1 MALSCLLF
9 RGMAQDVD
17 TCSQGDRPH
26 VMATSQRVCP
36 PVSKPR
42 PKKVALVLS
51 GGGAKG
57 MAHIGV
63 LKVLERAGI
72 PVDIITG
79 TSMGSI
85 VGGIYACGHRADELD
100 SIVRLQNWSF
110 VLSDRME
117 PRRQSLHERERQNTY
132 FISKELGMGKKARAE
147 SGGFI
152 AGRNIST
159 LLETYTQPYADSIDF
174 NTLPI
179 HFACV
184 ATNIVDY
191 TEYVFH
197 SGVLS
202 KAMRASMS
210 IPGVFSP
217 VRMGDMVLIDG
228 GLRNNFPADIARE
241 MGADYVIGVDVQ
253 GEEKTADQLGSA
265 SSILMQVLGFNCK
278 NKFKENMELT
288 DVYIR
293 VNTNGYSAASFSNI
307 AIDTL
312 IHRGEVE
319 AMRHWD
325 DLVKLRKE
333 LGYGDDNVNVNENV
347 NVNGQWSMVNGQ
359 RSMAND
365 PTSSAGFDQQ
375 TKERPM
381 INVGMRFDNEEMVSL
396 QANAVLPLKSKTPMD
411 IELTMRLGKRI
422 MGRIDWAMR
431 PLSFFRPTVSY
442 VFRNNDLDYY
452 EYGKKAYSMT
462 YNQHAVKVK
471 LFNFNVRNLNVSI
484 GAEWNY
490 YDYHSVLSDRLPTH
504 MDDEEINDKGFVSY
518 KLTADYNSENH
529 WYFPTRGVRFHGK
542 YAYHTDNFVRLNGA
556 VGMREYLLMGRAS
569 FPFNRHFSLQ
579 TMLYCRMLYGH
590 EVPFVMS
597 NMMGGEWFGH
607 YVEQQIPFAG
617 VGYMELSWDKIF
629 AAQLQAQYNMTPNSV
644 LLLRVAAGQD
654 ADTVKELPEHKVMI
668 GSSLSYYYNTM
679 FGPLG
684 ASVGYSN
691 LTKKFYYYINL
702 GYVF

>member
-1 MALSCLLF
+1 MVLSCLLF
-9 RGMAQDVD
+9 RGMAQDVN
-17 TCSQGDRPH
+17 TCSQ
-26 VMATSQRVCP
+26 QR
-36 PVSKPR
+36 
-42 PKKVALVLS
+42 KKVALVLS

-253 GEEKTADQLGSA
+253 GEEKTADQLSSA

-293 VNTNGYSAASFSNI
+293 VNTNGYNAASFSNT

-333 LGYGDDNVNVNENV
+333 LGYGDDNVNVNVNDNGNDNDNDNV
-347 NVNGQWSMVNGQ
+347 NDNGNG
-359 RSMAND
+359 NENE
-365 PTSSAGFDQQ
+365 SSKRAS
-375 TKERPM
+375 
-381 INVGMRFDNEEMVSL
+381 INVGMRFDTEEMVAL

-484 GAEWNY
+484 GADWNY

-579 TMLYCRMLYGH
+579 PMLYCRMLYGH

>member
-1 MALSCLLF
+1 MVLSCLLF
-9 RGMAQDVD
+9 RGMAQDVS
-17 TCSQGDRPH
+17 TCSQ
-26 VMATSQRVCP
+26 QR
-36 PVSKPR
+36 
-42 PKKVALVLS
+42 KKVALVLS

-132 FISKELGMGKKARAE
+132 FISKELGITKRSRAE

-152 AGRNIST
+152 AGRNIAT
-159 LLETYTQPYADSIDF
+159 LLDTYTRPYTDSMDF
-174 NTLPI
+174 NRLPI
-179 HFACV
+179 PFACV

-253 GEEKTADQLGSA
+253 GEEKTADQLSSA

-278 NKFKENMELT
+278 NKFKENIELT
-288 DVYIR
+288 DLYIR
-293 VNTNGYSAASFSNI
+293 VNTNGYNAASFSNT

-312 IHRGEVE
+312 IHRGEEE

-333 LGYGDDNVNVNENV
+333 LGYGDDNVNVNVNDNDNGNDNGNDNDNGNV
-347 NVNGQWSMVNGQ
+347 NDNGNGNE
-359 RSMAND
+359 SE
-365 PTSSAGFDQQ
+365 SSKRAS
-375 TKERPM
+375 

-411 IELTMRLGKRI
+411 VELTVRLGRRI
-422 MGRIDWAMR
+422 MGRLDWSMR

-484 GAEWNY
+484 GADWNY

-504 MDDEEINDKGFVSY
+504 MDDAEIDDKGYVSY
-518 KLTADYNSENH
+518 TLTADYNSENR

-556 VGMREYLLMGRAS
+556 TGMREYLLMGRAS
-569 FPFNRHFSLQ
+569 FPFNQHFSMQ
-579 TMLYCRMLYGH
+579 PMLYCRMLYGH

-597 NMMGGEWFGH
+597 NMMGGEWFAH
-607 YVEQQIPFAG
+607 YVEQQLPFAG
-617 VGYMELSWDKIF
+617 VGYLELSWDKLL
-629 AAQLQAQYNMTPNSV
+629 AAQLQAQYNMTPNSI
-644 LLLRVAAGQD
+644 LLLRIAAGQD
-654 ADTVKELPEHKVMI
+654 ADTVKELPEHKVMV
-668 GSSLSYYYNTM
+668 GGSLSYYYNTM

-684 ASVGYSN
+684 ASIGYSN
-691 LTKKFYYYINL
+691 LTEKFYYYINL
-702 GYVF
+702 GFVF

>member
-1 MALSCLLF
+1 MLRRVLMMMALSCLLF

-17 TCSQGDRPH
+17 TD
-26 VMATSQRVCP
+26 
-36 PVSKPR
+36 KPR

-85 VGGIYACGHRADELD
+85 VGGIYACGHRANELD

-132 FISKELGMGKKARAE
+132 FISKELGIGKNARAE

-152 AGRNIST
+152 AGRNIAT
-159 LLETYTQPYADSIDF
+159 LLDTYTQPYADSIDF
-174 NTLPI
+174 NMLPI

-217 VRMGDMVLIDG
+217 VRMGNMVLIDG

-253 GEEKTADQLGSA
+253 GEEKTADQLNST
-265 SSILMQVLGFNCK
+265 SSILMQVMGFNCK
-278 NKFKENMELT
+278 NKFKENVELT
-288 DVYIR
+288 DLYIR
-293 VNTNGYSAASFSNI
+293 INTNGYSAASFSNT

-312 IHRGEVE
+312 IHRGEEE

-325 DLVKLRKE
+325 DLVMLRKE
-333 LGYGDDNVNVNENV
+333 LGYGDDNVNVNV
-347 NVNGQWSMVNGQ
+347 NVNDNVNDNG
-359 RSMAND
+359 ND
-365 PTSSAGFDQQ
+365 NGNDNDNGNVNDNGNGNENESSKRAS
-375 TKERPM
+375 

-411 IELTMRLGKRI
+411 VELTMRLGKRI

-442 VFRNNDLDYY
+442 IFRSNDLDYF

-579 TMLYCRMLYGH
+579 PMLYCRMLYGH

-629 AAQLQAQYNMTPNSV
+629 AAQLQAQYNMTASSI

-684 ASVGYSN
+684 ASIGYSN

-702 GYVF
+702 GFVF